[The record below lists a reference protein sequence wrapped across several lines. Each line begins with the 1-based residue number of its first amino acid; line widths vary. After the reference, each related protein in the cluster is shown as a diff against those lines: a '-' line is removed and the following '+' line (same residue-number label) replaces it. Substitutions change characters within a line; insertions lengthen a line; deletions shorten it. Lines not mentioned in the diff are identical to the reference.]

1 MRIAYLVSQF
11 LAVNHT
17 YLRREVATLRTLGL
31 DILVISI
38 APPDRSPEELGPDE
52 REEALKTLNVKTT
65 PAATAIRIHLRTLL
79 TRPGS
84 YLRGLVYALR
94 IGLPGLRNLVH
105 HLLYFGEAVLVG
117 HWIRDSGISHF
128 HVHYSS
134 TVGMLVTSIFPL
146 TMSITL
152 HGRGEFVDPNA
163 FHLPE
168 KLRAA
173 FFVCAISNFA
183 RSRIMLSCD
192 PDTWSKIEVC
202 RLGVDPNR
210 HQPARF
216 RPAPEPF
223 EILSVGQLVPVKAH
237 HVLLRAIKRLV
248 EDGHRVRLR
257 LIGDGEN
264 SDDLKRQAGS
274 LGLADCVVFEGRVN
288 HERVSTL
295 YAETDLFVMS
305 SLDEGVPV
313 VLMEAMALEVP
324 CVATHVAGI
333 PELIRPGVDG
343 LLVAPSDDEGLALA
357 MASLI
362 RDPDLRRRMA
372 QSGRQRIIEAFN
384 LQRNCAELAAIFAR
398 RLGGNGLAS

>member
-1 MRIAYLVSQF
+1 MKIAYLVSQF

-17 YLRREVATLRTLGL
+17 YLRREIATLRASGL

-38 APPDRSPEELGPDE
+38 APPDRRPEELGPDE
-52 REEALKTLNVKTT
+52 RNEAARTLNVKGT
-65 PAATAIRIHLRTLL
+65 PAAKAIGVHLRTLL
-79 TRPGS
+79 SRPGS
-84 YLRGLVYALR
+84 YLRGLAYAIRL
-94 IGLPGLRNLVH
+94 GMPGVRNIVH

-117 HWIRDSGISHF
+117 HWVQKHGISHF

-152 HGRGEFVDPNA
+152 HGRGEFVDPIA
-163 FHLPE
+163 FHLAE

-183 RSRIMLSCD
+183 RSRIMLSSD

-202 RLGVDPNR
+202 RLGVDPDLR
-210 HQPARF
+210 SPALF
-216 RPAPEPF
+216 RSAPAPF

-237 HVLLRAIKRLV
+237 HVLLKAVKRLV
-248 EDGHRVRLR
+248 RDGHNIRLR
-257 LIGDGEN
+257 LVGDGED
-264 SDDLKRQAGS
+264 SDALKRQAS
-274 LGLADCVVFEGRVN
+274 ELSLADCVVFEGRVN
-288 HERVSTL
+288 HEGVSKL

-313 VLMEAMALEVP
+313 VLMEAMVLEVP

-333 PELIRPGVDG
+333 PELIRPGIDG
-343 LLVAPSDDEGLALA
+343 LLVAPSDDEGLAHA
-357 MASLI
+357 MATLI
-362 RDPDLRRRMA
+362 LDPDLRRRMA
-372 QSGRQRIIEAFN
+372 QSGRQRILEVFN
-384 LQRNCAELAAIFAR
+384 LRKNCEELAAIFAR
-398 RLGGNGLAS
+398 RLGARG